1 MLGVVIVTY
10 RPPAGSLRRAVRSVL
25 SAGGVDL
32 VVVVDHGGLAA
43 VELADELAA
52 DHDGP
57 RLELVTPA
65 RNGGFGA
72 GVNVG
77 AARCLDAGA
86 TAVAVLNDDLHVEP
100 DWVAPL
106 LAALA
111 ADPSVGAV
119 QPKLLYADR
128 VERTVNSMGVEL
140 DAAGAGAD
148 IGIGRPDGPEFTEPR
163 DIPLFTGGA
172 VVFRREFLEQVG
184 LFAERYFLYYEDV
197 ELGLRGARAGYRYRC
212 EPASVVWHEGSATTA
227 TLGDRTR
234 YLQERNRLRV
244 LARHGSPAA
253 LGRGTWL
260 SVRRLRHAPKGVHAK
275 ALAAGIVGMPGELW
289 RRALSRP

>member
-10 RPPAGSLRRAVRSVL
+10 RPPAGSLRRAVGSVL
-25 SAGGVDL
+25 AAEGADL

-43 VELADELAA
+43 VELADERA
-52 DHDGP
+52 DH
-57 RLELVTPA
+57 RLELLAPA

-72 GVNVG
+72 GVNAG
-77 AARCLDAGA
+77 AARCLAAGA

-106 LAALA
+106 LAELA
-111 ADPSVGAV
+111 TDPSIGAV

-128 VERTVNSMGVEL
+128 AERTVNSVGVEL

-148 IGIGRPDGPEFTEPR
+148 LGIGRPDGPEFAEPR

-172 VVFRREFLEQVG
+172 VVFSRRFLEVVG

-197 ELGLRGARAGYRYRC
+197 ELGLRGARAGFRYRC
-212 EPASVVWHEGSATTA
+212 VPASVVWHEGSATTA
-227 TLGDRTR
+227 TMGDRTR
-234 YLQERNRLRV
+234 YLQERNRLCV
-244 LARHGSPAA
+244 LARHGSPASI
-253 LGRGTWL
+253 GRGVWL
-260 SVRRLRHAPKGVHAK
+260 SVRRLRHTPRGVHAR
-275 ALAAGIVGMPGELW
+275 ALAAGLARMPGELW